1 MLEHPLFCDN
11 QQDTSCPM
19 QWQKCEPKAG
29 RSLFIFNL
37 CIGGSLYG
45 SLVGA
50 DGSVSVP
57 AGSEIRR
64 DPPYFCPWSYV
75 V

>member
-1 MLEHPLFCDN
+1 M
-11 QQDTSCPM
+11 SYG

-29 RSLFIFNL
+29 GSLFIYNL

-57 AGSEIRR
+57 DGSEIRR
-64 DPPYFCPWSYV
+64 DPAYFCPWMV
-75 V
+75 QTE